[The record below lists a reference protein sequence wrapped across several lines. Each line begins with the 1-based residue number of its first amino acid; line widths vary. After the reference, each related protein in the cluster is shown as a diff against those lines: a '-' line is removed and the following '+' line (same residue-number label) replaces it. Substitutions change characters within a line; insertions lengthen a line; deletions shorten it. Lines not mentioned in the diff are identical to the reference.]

1 MRPYIETLSPSE
13 IHQVHMASME
23 LLEKTGM
30 EVLDDK
36 AIDIFEAA
44 GAIVD
49 RDSKVVKIPVRLVND
64 ALSKC
69 APSVTLYNSDGT
81 KAIKVGGDE
90 VNYGTVGFANYVL
103 DWKTGVVRD
112 ALISDYE
119 DILKLCDVLD
129 YPQFVLPPA
138 QPVDCPIE
146 ISDLYQAKV
155 GFLTTKKPLIPQ
167 AYDGRSAKAII
178 EMAAEVVGGMDKLV
192 EKPNMAM
199 LVTCTSPLV
208 IRLDASETVI
218 ETAKA
223 GVPLFIE
230 SGPMTGATSPV
241 TLCSAVALANAENLA
256 HIVLAKL
263 VNPEVPVIY
272 ASWCRLFDMRYGNV
286 SLGCPELA
294 LMRVANAQMGKYYK
308 LPCGGGG
315 CLTDANSADVQ
326 LGWEKMVTASIPGL
340 GHANMILGMGIIGQ
354 ENTLSCEC
362 LLIDSEIVR
371 ISKRLIDGIAVDEE
385 RLALDI
391 IKEVGHGGTSFV
403 SKKHTKKFYP
413 TEQMLPRLTD
423 RSVPAEWVKN
433 GAKNFNTVA
442 REMVASYIDKWQA
455 PAIPEGSAEKLQA
468 IIDSNADKV
477 M

>member
-1 MRPYIETLSPSE
+1 MRPFIETLSPSE
-13 IHQVHMASME
+13 IHQVHMTSIE

-36 AIDIFEAA
+36 AIDIYEAG

-49 RDSKVVKIPVRLVND
+49 RKTKIVKIPVSMVND
-64 ALSKC
+64 ALAKC
-69 APSVTLYNSDGT
+69 SPSVTLYNRDGS
-81 KAIKVGGDE
+81 KAMTVGGDN
-90 VNYGTVGFANYVL
+90 VYFGTVGFANYVL

-119 DILKLCDVLD
+119 DILKLSDVLD

-138 QPVDCPIE
+138 QPTDVPVE
-146 ISDLYQAKV
+146 LSDRYQAKV

-167 AYDGRSAKAII
+167 AYGGQECRDII
-178 EMAAEVVGGMDKLV
+178 EMAAECVGGMDNLR
-192 EKPNMAM
+192 EKPHLAM
-199 LVTCTSPLV
+199 LVTCTSPMV
-208 IRLDASETVI
+208 VRLDASETVI

-223 GVPLFIE
+223 GVPIFLE

-256 HIVLAKL
+256 HIVLGKL
-263 VNPEVPVIY
+263 VNPNVPIIY

-326 LGWEKMVTASIPGL
+326 LGWEKMVTASIPAL

-362 LLIDSEIVR
+362 LLMDSEIVR
-371 ISKRLIDGIAVDEE
+371 ISERLVQGITVDEE

-391 IKEVGHGGTSFV
+391 INEVGHGGTSFV

-433 GAKNFNTVA
+433 GSKDCNTVA
-442 REMVASYIDKWQA
+442 REMVASYIDKWEK
-455 PAIPEGSAEKLQA
+455 PVLPEGIEEKLQA
-468 IIDSNADKV
+468 IIDNSPAR
-477 M
+477 